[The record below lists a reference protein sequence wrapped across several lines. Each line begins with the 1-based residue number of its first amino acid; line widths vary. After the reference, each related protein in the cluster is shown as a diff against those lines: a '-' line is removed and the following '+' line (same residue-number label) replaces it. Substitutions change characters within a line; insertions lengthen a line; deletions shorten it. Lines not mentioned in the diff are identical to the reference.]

1 MIAFRRLC
9 STARRWSPTCAASRS
24 FSVKG
29 ASAGNLVRF
38 LAPDGGEKWGKLMEG
53 GKTAKVLDSVFDS
66 GPGGAEVEI
75 SKVLAPL
82 PVDPAPAVIV
92 VGLNYK
98 SHAEETGAELP
109 VRPIWTLVSPTSVI
123 GPGAAI
129 SIPATARQKPEVDY
143 EGEMAI
149 VIGKK
154 IRDASPE
161 EALEAVLG
169 VTSSND
175 VSARRWQGKKG
186 GGQWTK
192 SKSFDTFCPV
202 GPTLLPVTGAVAT
215 ALACDLAAPG
225 GKGLAVKTTLN
236 GALMQNGDT
245 SDMNYGV
252 ARTVS
257 YLSEGVTLLPGTII
271 LTGTPPGVGYPRK
284 PPVYLKA
291 GDCVE
296 VELEGAGILSNTVED
311 GP

>member
-1 MIAFRRLC
+1 MIAFRRLA
-9 STARRWSPTCAASRS
+9 STVRWTPTCRACRS
-24 FSVKG
+24 FSVAN

-38 LAPDGGEKWGKLMEG
+38 LAPDGGEKWGRLVEG
-53 GKTAKVLDSVFDS
+53 GKRAKVLDSAFSSDS
-66 GPGGAEVEI
+66 GGDEVEI
-75 SKVLAPL
+75 TKVLTPL

-109 VRPIWTLVSPTSVI
+109 IRPIWTLVSPMAVI
-123 GPGAAI
+123 GPGDAI
-129 SIPATARQKPEVDY
+129 SIPTVARQKPEVDY

-154 IRDASPE
+154 IRDVSPE
-161 EALEAVLG
+161 DAVKAVLG

-186 GGQWTK
+186 GGQWSK
-192 SKSFDTFCPV
+192 SKSFDTFCPI
-202 GPTLLPVTGAVAT
+202 GPTLLPIAGGVAS
-215 ALACDLAAPG
+215 ALACDLASPG
-225 GKGLAVKTTLN
+225 GKGLSVKTVLN
-236 GALMQNGDT
+236 GTLMQDGNT

-252 ARTVS
+252 ARMVS
-257 YLSEGVTLLPGTII
+257 YLSEGITLLPGTVI
-271 LTGTPPGVGYPRK
+271 LTGTPPGVGYLRK

-296 VELEGAGILSNTVED
+296 VELQGAGILANVVED